1 MASAGPPEVFQN
13 IVITQVSG
21 DMLGK
26 VAVLS
31 CSEILGAG
39 TCSRASR
46 GRGLTQGFLPSCP
59 VSARP
64 SEQQG

>member
-1 MASAGPPEVFQN
+1 MASAAPPEVFQN
-13 IVITQVSG
+13 IIITQVSG
-21 DMLGK
+21 DKLGK
-26 VAVLS
+26 VAVMGR
-31 CSEILGAG
+31 SEILGAG
-39 TCSRASR
+39 TCSWGSQ